1 MRLFL
6 FLLLAVT
13 SSSFVSFPTPKVQ
26 PMKVKVGGKITGYK
40 KENDNGF
47 ITFRT
52 YDLNGRSRD
61 TAIAIGADGSFKIAL
76 SQSFEGEMSV
86 SYKGEFLTLMAVD
99 GDQIGLTI
107 DEKKWKPDDVAAA
120 YTITGKQAALTKMIN
135 AWTDYKRDHT
145 TRIRAD
151 WGDENKKN
159 PDSAFIRQRKEEMA
173 GDIALL
179 KNFCRGKTLPKG
191 FYDWARNSIMY
202 RAGHECAF
210 YCFAGKLN
218 DYTTDSLL
226 MTYLKYFPLNNE
238 SALKNADYYQ
248 YLSLLASDLQIIV
261 NINKAYDSLK
271 TSYGKNSVPIYLSL
285 YDKYSSGLVRELIYL
300 NAYQS
305 IHPKFSE
312 PYWNNFRD
320 TIRDEVLAL
329 KLKQSREASKIPFTP
344 VDIPAKIRAATVD
357 SSVRTR
363 LLSVFESLSDQNVLI
378 DFWGSWC
385 GPCMSELPHYPKLMD
400 SLKGAPIR
408 FLFLSVGTP
417 DSEVEKARTMIGERG
432 RFVNL
437 TDNEARLMNNV
448 FGFNSYPS
456 HFLLGPGSRTRE
468 FQFVNVRAGSIDP
481 DQLNKFRKS
490 LQ

>member
-6 FLLLAVT
+6 FLLVAVAG
-13 SSSFVSFPTPKVQ
+13 SSFVSHPTLKVQ
-26 PMKVKVGGKITGYK
+26 PMKVKVVGKITGYK
-40 KENDNGF
+40 KGNDNGF

-52 YDLNGRSRD
+52 YGLNGRSRD
-61 TAIAIGADGSFKIAL
+61 TAIAIGADGTFKIAL
-76 SQSFEGEMSV
+76 SQPFAGEFSV

-99 GDQIGLTI
+99 GDQIGLNI
-107 DEKKWKPDDVAAA
+107 DEKKWKPDDVSQA
-120 YTITGKQAALTKMIN
+120 YTVTGKQAAFTKAIN
-135 AWTDYKRDHT
+135 EWINYKRAHSSAT
-145 TRIRAD
+145 QAD
-151 WGDENKKN
+151 WGEGDRK
-159 PDSAFIRQRKEEMA
+159 PADSTFIRQRKKQMTEE
-173 GDIALL
+173 IATL
-179 KNFCRGKTLPKG
+179 KKFCQGKPLPKG
-191 FYDWARNSIMY
+191 FYDWARNSLMY
-202 RAGHECAF
+202 QAGHDCAF
-210 YCFAGKLN
+210 YCFAGKRN

-226 MTYLKYFPLNNE
+226 MSYLKYFPLNNE

-248 YLSLLASDLQIIV
+248 FLSLLTSDLQIIV
-261 NINKAYDSLK
+261 NINKTYDSLK

-329 KLKQSREASKIPFTP
+329 KLKQSREAAKIPFTP
-344 VDIPAKIRAATVD
+344 ADIPAKIRAAAVD
-357 SSVRTR
+357 SSIKTR

-385 GPCMSELPHYPKLMD
+385 GPCMMELPHYPKLMD
-400 SLKGAPIR
+400 SLRNSPIR
-408 FLFLSVGTP
+408 FLFLSVSTP
-417 DSEVEKARTMIGERG
+417 EAEVDKARKMMGDRAT
-432 RFVNL
+432 FVNL

-448 FGFNSYPS
+448 FGFSSYPS
-456 HFLLGPGSRTRE
+456 HFLMGPGSRTRE
-468 FQFVNVRAGSIDP
+468 FQFVSLRAGSINP

>member
-6 FLLLAVT
+6 FLLVALA
-13 SSSFVSFPTPKVQ
+13 SSSFVSFPTQKVK
-26 PMKVKVGGKITGYK
+26 PMKIKVGGKITGYK
-40 KENDNGF
+40 KGNDNGF

-61 TAIAIGADGSFKIAL
+61 TAIAIGSDGRFKITL
-76 SQSFEGEMSV
+76 SQSFEGEISV

-99 GDQIGLTI
+99 GDQIDLNI
-107 DEKKWKPDDVAAA
+107 DENKWKPDEVSAA
-120 YTITGKQAALTKMIN
+120 YTITGKQAALTRMIN
-135 AWTDYKRDHT
+135 DWTDYKRDHDT
-145 TRIRAD
+145 GIRAD

-159 PDSAFIRQRKEEMA
+159 PDSTFIRQRREEMA
-173 GDIALL
+173 GNMALL

-191 FYDWARNSIMY
+191 FYDWARNSLLY
-202 RAGHECAF
+202 EAGHDCAF

-226 MTYLKYFPLNNE
+226 MSYLKYFPLNNE
-238 SALKNADYYQ
+238 SALKNAYYYQ

-271 TSYGKNSVPIYLSL
+271 ISYGKNSVPIYLSL
-285 YDKYSSGLVRELIYL
+285 YDKYSSGLARELIYL
-300 NAYQS
+300 NAYKS

-329 KLKQSREASKIPFTP
+329 KLKQSREAAKIPFTP
-344 VDIPAKIRAATVD
+344 VDIPAKIRAASVD
-357 SSVRTR
+357 SSVKTR
-363 LLSVFESLSDQNVLI
+363 LLSLFESLSDQNVLI

-385 GPCMSELPHYPKLMD
+385 GPCMLELPHYPKLMD
-400 SLKGAPIR
+400 SLRNAPIR
-408 FLFLSVGTP
+408 FLFLSVSTP
-417 DSEVEKARTMIGERG
+417 EVEVDKARKMMGDRAT
-432 RFVNL
+432 FLNL

-448 FGFNSYPS
+448 FGFSSYPS

-468 FQFVNVRAGSIDP
+468 FQFVNLRSGAIDP
-481 DQLNKFRKS
+481 DRLSKFRKS